1 MAQQVRSHA
10 PRGEYTAQFWR
21 DRGLA
26 DEPTTREKFVALA
39 IDEVSST
46 GPHSFNAT
54 TICDLLGTTYPMVN
68 HYFGNR
74 DGLVA
79 EAVAVAYRQYVESMR
94 AAAESVTDD
103 PRARLAAWIRQQI
116 DWTVAHPGIAVV
128 LDFPQASLEVSA
140 LLAADYQADMTD
152 LFEYNMAIVMHLVL
166 GVRHNEVLPID
177 FEPGKL
183 PRERFMS
190 DTNLVIRASA
200 LSMATLGAAIIQ
212 SGRPIQSAPVNEIDE
227 LGPEVMRR
235 YIETLVEIAARD

>member
-10 PRGEYTAQFWR
+10 PRGEYSAQFWL
-21 DRGLA
+21 DRGLTE
-26 DEPTTREKFVALA
+26 EPTTREKFVALA
-39 IDEVSST
+39 IDEVSAT

-79 EAVAVAYRQYVESMR
+79 EAVATAYRQYVESMR
-94 AAAESVTDD
+94 QAAESVADD
-103 PRARLAAWIRQQI
+103 PRARLAAWIQQQI

-140 LLAADYQADMTD
+140 LLAADYQTEITE
-152 LFEYNMAIVMHLVL
+152 LFEYNMAILMHLVL
-166 GVRHNEVLPID
+166 GVRNNEVVPIT

-183 PRERFMS
+183 PREQFMS
-190 DTNLVIRASA
+190 NTDLVIRASG
-200 LSMATLGAAIIQ
+200 LSLATLGASVFQ
-212 SGRPIQSAPVNEIDE
+212 SGRPIQSAPVSEIDK
-227 LGPEVMRR
+227 LGSEVIRR
-235 YIETLVEIAARD
+235 LIQTLVDFAALP